1 MMGYVYEVQCIQW
14 YKGNE
19 EVDDLELECVFILG
33 FIQFETEGFRLLV
46 GYFCEVVEDYVVDD
60 YVMEVC
66 NQEQVVMQ
74 NEVCVWYCQQY
85 VSYFVY

>member
-33 FIQFETEGFRLLV
+33 FIQFEIEGFRLLV